1 MSSYLIQEDQPQ
13 ARQFPWKAVEREE
26 RKELPWQPAQK
37 LRLLSPWWATVAAHS
52 AAPDV
57 FAHGHHG
64 DGGVADASGPKA
76 RLKGQYSPVI
86 QAEPMAPDSNPVQF
100 PQQAA
105 QQLFHDAEDAG
116 PLPVRLQNKPAA
128 RALARRPL
136 PLQTFYV
143 VSACLASIYACVA
156 L

>member
-1 MSSYLIQEDQPQ
+1 M
-13 ARQFPWKAVEREE
+13 E

-37 LRLLSPWWATVAAHS
+37 LELLNRWAAAGAHF
-52 AAPDV
+52 AAPDA

-64 DGGVADASGPKA
+64 DGGVVDASGPKA
-76 RLKGQYSPVI
+76 RLKGQYSHVI
-86 QAEPMAPDSNPVQF
+86 QAEPMAHDLNPVLL
-100 PQQAA
+100 PARASA
-105 QQLFHDAEDAG
+105 QQPFHDAEDAG